1 MPASKSVNVAVIGA
15 GVVGSSL
22 LNQLIALNT
31 NIKYNLIALAEAEK
45 SLYSHNYEPLQT
57 SHTWDWATAL
67 QNATEK
73 TLPLPDLITFLSKS
87 PKPVILIDNTSSAYI
102 ASFYPKIVENGI
114 SIATPNKKAFSS
126 DLKTW
131 NQLFAGNETD
141 GLVYHEAT
149 VGAGLPIISFLREII
164 ATGDEVEK
172 IEGIFS
178 GTLSYIF
185 NEFSTI
191 APNDVKFSDVVKVAK
206 KLGYTEPDPRDDLN
220 GLDVARK
227 VTIVAR
233 ISGLEVENPT
243 SFPVQSLIPK
253 ALESIETADEF
264 LEKLS
269 QYDDELSKLKEEAA
283 KEGKVLRFIG
293 KVDVKT
299 NTVSVGIEKYD
310 ASHPFAALKGSDN
323 VISIK
328 TKRYHNPV
336 VIQGAGA
343 GADVT
348 AAGVLGDVIKAAQR
362 L

>member
-1 MPASKSVNVAVIGA
+1 MSAKIVNVAVIGA
-15 GVVGSSL
+15 GVVGSSF
-22 LNQLIALNT
+22 LNQLVALKSAIT
-31 NIKYNLIALAEAEK
+31 YNIILVAEAER
-45 SLYSHNYEPLQT
+45 SLISKDYSGLNLDSNWRT
-57 SHTWDWATAL
+57 TLTNSG
-67 QNATEK
+67 EK
-73 TLPLPDLITFLSKS
+73 TLTLPETIDFLKKS
-87 PKPVILIDNTSSAYI
+87 PKPVVLVDNTSSAYI
-102 ASFYPKIVENGI
+102 ADFYPKIVENGI

-126 DLKTW
+126 GIDVW
-131 NQLFAGNETD
+131 NKLFAGKSTD

-149 VGAGLPIISFLREII
+149 VGAGLPIINFLKEII
-164 ATGDEVEK
+164 QTGDEIEK

-185 NEFSTI
+185 NEFSTKD
-191 APNDVKFSDVVKVAK
+191 ANDVKFSDVVKVAK

-233 ISGLEVENPT
+233 ISGLPVENPT

-253 ALESIETADEF
+253 PLESVKSVEEF
-264 LEKLS
+264 MEKLP
-269 QYDDELSKLKEEAA
+269 QYDEDLTKLKVEAA
-283 KEGKVLRFIG
+283 KENKVLRFIG
-293 KVDVKT
+293 KVDLKT
-299 NTVSVGIEKYD
+299 KQASVGIEKYD
-310 ASHPFAALKGSDN
+310 YSHPFAALKGSDN

-348 AAGVLGDVIKAAQR
+348 AAGVLGDVIKIAQR